1 MTCTA
6 FNPDLIP
13 IDQPVEPA
21 LLQSIK
27 QTKWCGTCLNC
38 LYTYIMLA
46 PTLSDTELVEI
57 FGNDLLDNADLAPVL
72 DELAGFSLQPNPN
85 YPRIAR
91 VSKALQKI
99 QKERKQKALIKH
111 YINESIRQWEGDLFE
126 DYFNM
131 SMT

>member
-1 MTCTA
+1 MTCTE

-13 IDQPVEPA
+13 ADQPIDA
-21 LLQSIK
+21 SLLQTIK
-27 QTKWCGTCLNC
+27 QAKWCGNCLNC
-38 LYTYIMLA
+38 LYAYIMLT
-46 PTLSDTELVEI
+46 PTLTDEQLVEI
-57 FGNDLLDNADLAPVL
+57 FGSDLLENTNLAPLL
-72 DELAGFSLQPNPN
+72 DELAGLSLNPNPN

-99 QKERKQKALIKH
+99 QKERDHKALMKH
-111 YINESIRQWEGDLFE
+111 YINESIRKWEGDLFE

>member
-1 MTCTA
+1 MTCTT

-13 IDQPVEPA
+13 IDQAAEPS
-21 LLQSIK
+21 LLQNIK
-27 QTKWCGTCLNC
+27 LTKWCGNCLNC
-38 LYTYIMLA
+38 LYAYIMLA

-57 FGNDLLDNADLAPVL
+57 FGSDLLDNADLAPVL
-72 DELAGFSLQPNPN
+72 DELAGFCLQPNPN

-99 QKERKQKALIKH
+99 QKEREQKTLIKH
-111 YINESIRQWEGDLFE
+111 YINESIRKWEGDLFE